1 MITSQEKKRG
11 QLSKEEREVIAN
23 NLDLKSDEEIA
34 AIINREPY
42 VVAKFRAQQ
51 PVKHEN
57 ESLKD
62 IIQQLHMK
70 FFWKE
75 TAQQLMNDEIPY
87 FEQFWAS
94 LIQQFASSGIT
105 TTDEQMI
112 RDLVMLDIHVNRSN
126 VAKRN
131 AYVELDATE
140 QQIEQLNIQY
150 ADDAITR
157 VTKVEPLQSRAN
169 ALRGAMKA
177 LSEEYKILADKK
189 DKKYEQLKATRL
201 QRLEKI
207 EKAGRSF
214 YDLVKMLDSP
224 ETREKEGRLNELYK
238 LATEMSKRQFEQYHT
253 YEDGKLDRPFL
264 TAEAEEQGNE
274 EKV

>member
-1 MITSQEKKRG
+1 MSTSPEKKRG
-11 QLSKEEREVIAN
+11 KLSREETDIIKN

-42 VVAKFRAQQ
+42 VVAKYRAQQ

-57 ESLKD
+57 ESLSD
-62 IIQQLHMK
+62 IIQQLHVK
-70 FFWKE
+70 FFWRE
-75 TAQQLMNDEIPY
+75 TSQQLMNEEIPY
-87 FEQFWAS
+87 FEQYWAS
-94 LIQQFASSGIT
+94 LVQQFAANGIT

-112 RDLVMLDIHVNRSN
+112 RELIMLDIHVNRSN

-131 AYVELDATE
+131 AYVELDDIE
-140 QQIEQLNIQY
+140 QQIEQLSIQY
-150 ADDAITR
+150 ADDPISR

-169 ALRGAMKA
+169 ALRAAMKA

-189 DKKYEQLKATRL
+189 DKKYEQLKSTR
-201 QRLEKI
+201 QMRLEKA

-214 YDLVKMLDSP
+214 FDLIKMLDAP

-238 LATEMSKRQFEQYHT
+238 LAAEMSKRRFEQYHT
-253 YEDGKLDRPFL
+253 YDDGKLDRPFL
-264 TAEAEEQGNE
+264 TAEAEEANG
-274 EKV
+274 